1 MSEPENFLDRW
12 SRRKQQ
18 AVDEP
23 AQSREATKKAA
34 KEAEKE
40 IAAVP
45 LPTSKDTVEPVFDPA
60 SLPSLDSIT
69 ADTDIGEFLKPGVP
83 SALKH
88 AALRRA
94 WSADPQIR
102 DFIGLVENGWNWNDP
117 VGVPGFGPMPAG
129 EDIGRLLA
137 QAMGTLPPEPAAAR
151 EVSVAQV
158 NSAPSQDPPK
168 VKSDLAAVEKD
179 SMQYGEIHAAPQ
191 KDSGEDENVPPS
203 RPHGHGG
210 ALPK

>member
-23 AQSREATKKAA
+23 AQSKEVTKETAG
-34 KEAEKE
+34 E
-40 IAAVP
+40 IVAVP
-45 LPTSKDTVEPVFDPA
+45 PPKSKDRVAPVFDPA

-69 ADTDIGEFLKPGVP
+69 ADTDIAAFLKPGVP

-102 DFIGLVENGWNWNDP
+102 DFIGLVESGWNWNDP

-137 QAMGTLPPEPAAAR
+137 QAMGTLPPEPVVAR
-151 EVSVAQV
+151 NVTAAQV
-158 NSAPSQDPPK
+158 NSAQPQALPAPIQN
-168 VKSDLAAVEKD
+168 LAAKD
-179 SMQYGEIHAAPQ
+179 SASIPPDEIAAAPQ
-191 KDSGEDENVPPS
+191 TESGEHENAPLV
-203 RPHGHGG
+203 RPRGHGG

>member
-18 AVDEP
+18 AVGEP
-23 AQSREATKKAA
+23 ASVKAKDAAAVPSPEA
-34 KEAEKE
+34 KEA
-40 IAAVP
+40 A
-45 LPTSKDTVEPVFDPA
+45 EPVFDPA

-69 ADTDIGEFLKPGVP
+69 ADTDIAAFLKPGVP

-88 AALRRA
+88 AALRRV

-137 QAMGTLPPEPAAAR
+137 QAMGTLPPEPVAAR
-151 EVSVAQV
+151 DVTAVQV
-158 NSAPSQDPPK
+158 NSEPPQALPAPIQN
-168 VKSDLAAVEKD
+168 LAAKD
-179 SMQYGEIHAAPQ
+179 SASIPPDEIAAAPQ
-191 KDSGEDENVPPS
+191 TESGEHENAPLV
-203 RPHGHGG
+203 RPRGHGG

>member
-18 AVDEP
+18 AADEP
-23 AQSREATKKAA
+23 APVKAKDA
-34 KEAEKE
+34 
-40 IAAVP
+40 AAVP
-45 LPTSKDTVEPVFDPA
+45 PPEANEAAEPVFDPA
-60 SLPSLDSIT
+60 SLPSLDSIA
-69 ADTDIGEFLKPGVP
+69 ADTDIGAFLKPGVP
-83 SALKH
+83 SVLKH

-117 VGVPGFGPMPAG
+117 VGVPGFGPMPEG

-151 EVSVAQV
+151 EVTVAQV

-168 VKSDLAAVEKD
+168 VKSDLAAVEND
-179 SMQYGEIHAAPQ
+179 SMQHGEMVAAPQ
-191 KDSGEDENVPPS
+191 KDSGEDENVPSS
-203 RPHGHGG
+203 RPRGHGG

>member
-18 AVDEP
+18 AADEP
-23 AQSREATKKAA
+23 APVKAEATAAIPPPGA
-34 KEAEKE
+34 KETA
-40 IAAVP
+40 
-45 LPTSKDTVEPVFDPA
+45 EPVFDPA

-69 ADTDIGEFLKPGVP
+69 ADTDIRAFLKPGVP

-94 WSADPQIR
+94 WSVDPQIR

-117 VGVPGFGPMPAG
+117 VGVPGFGPMPEG

-137 QAMGTLPPEPAAAR
+137 QAMGTLPAEPAAAR
-151 EVSVAQV
+151 EVTVAQV
-158 NSAPSQDPPK
+158 NSTPPQEQPAPKQEFADIDNGSIPHNET
-168 VKSDLAAVEKD
+168 V
-179 SMQYGEIHAAPQ
+179 AAPQ
-191 KDSGEDENVPPS
+191 KSSDGDENVPLV
-203 RPHGHGG
+203 RPGGHGG

>member
-18 AVDEP
+18 AADEP
-23 AQSREATKKAA
+23 APVKAKDAAAVPPPEA
-34 KEAEKE
+34 KEA
-40 IAAVP
+40 A
-45 LPTSKDTVEPVFDPA
+45 EPVFDPA

-69 ADTDIGEFLKPGVP
+69 ADTDIGAFLKPGVP

-117 VGVPGFGPMPAG
+117 VGVPGFGPMPEG

-151 EVSVAQV
+151 EVTVAQV

-168 VKSDLAAVEKD
+168 VKSDLAVVEKD
-179 SMQYGEIHAAPQ
+179 SMQHGEIDAAPQ

-203 RPHGHGG
+203 RPRGHGG

>member
-18 AVDEP
+18 AADEP
-23 AQSREATKKAA
+23 AAA
-34 KEAEKE
+34 KQAPKEAAKE

-45 LPTSKDTVEPVFDPA
+45 LPTSKDTAEPVFDPA
-60 SLPSLDSIT
+60 SLPPLDSIT
-69 ADTDIGEFLKPGVP
+69 ADTDIGAFLKPGVP
-83 SALKH
+83 PALKH

-129 EDIGRLLA
+129 EDVGRLLA

-168 VKSDLAAVEKD
+168 IKSDLVAGEKD
-179 SMQYGEIHAAPQ
+179 SMQYGEIDAAPQ
-191 KDSGEDENVPPS
+191 KDSGEDETVPPS

>member
-18 AVDEP
+18 AADEP
-23 AQSREATKKAA
+23 ALVEA
-34 KEAEKE
+34 KE
-40 IAAVP
+40 IVP
-45 LPTSKDTVEPVFDPA
+45 LPEAKEGAEPVFDPA

-69 ADTDIGEFLKPGVP
+69 ADTDIGAFLKPGVP

-117 VGVPGFGPMPAG
+117 VGVPGFGPMPEG

-137 QAMGTLPPEPAAAR
+137 QAMGTLPAEPAAAK
-151 EVSVAQV
+151 EVAAVQI
-158 NSAPSQDPPK
+158 NSATPREPLAQKQDPTAKNGGSIPP
-168 VKSDLAAVEKD
+168 D
-179 SMQYGEIHAAPQ
+179 EIAPAPQ
-191 KDSGEDENVPPS
+191 KDSAENENVPLV
-203 RPHGHGG
+203 RPRGHGG

>member
-1 MSEPENFLDRW
+1 MSEPKNFLDRW
-12 SRRKQQ
+12 SRRKQ
-18 AVDEP
+18 AADEP
-23 AQSREATKKAA
+23 APAKLAA
-34 KEAEKE
+34 KEAAKDV
-40 IAAVP
+40 ATAP
-45 LPTSKDTVEPVFDPA
+45 PPKSKDAVEPVFDPA

-69 ADTDIGEFLKPGVP
+69 ADTDIRVFLKPGVP

-137 QAMGTLPPEPAAAR
+137 QAMGTQPPEPAAVR
-151 EVSVAQV
+151 EVTVAQV
-158 NSAPSQDPPK
+158 NSAPAQERP
-168 VKSDLAAVEKD
+168 AARQNFADIDDGSIPHNEVV
-179 SMQYGEIHAAPQ
+179 AAPQ
-191 KDSGEDENVPPS
+191 KSSDGDEKVPLVRS
-203 RPHGHGG
+203 RAHGG

>member
-1 MSEPENFLDRW
+1 MSEPENFFDRW
-12 SRRKQQ
+12 SRRKQR

-23 AQSREATKKAA
+23 AQVKAKDAAAVPSPEA
-34 KEAEKE
+34 KEA
-40 IAAVP
+40 A
-45 LPTSKDTVEPVFDPA
+45 EPVFDPA

-69 ADTDIGEFLKPGVP
+69 ADTDIAVFLKPGVP

-137 QAMGTLPPEPAAAR
+137 QAMGTLPPEPVVAR
-151 EVSVAQV
+151 NVTAAQV
-158 NSAPSQDPPK
+158 NSAPPQALPSPK
-168 VKSDLAAVEKD
+168 QNLAAKD
-179 SMQYGEIHAAPQ
+179 SASIPPDEIAAAPQ
-191 KDSGEDENVPPS
+191 TESGEHENAPLV
-203 RPHGHGG
+203 RPRGHGG

>member
-23 AQSREATKKAA
+23 ASVKAKDAAAVPSTEA
-34 KEAEKE
+34 KEA
-40 IAAVP
+40 A
-45 LPTSKDTVEPVFDPA
+45 EPVFDPA
-60 SLPSLDSIT
+60 GLPSLDSIT
-69 ADTDIGEFLKPGVP
+69 ADTDIGAFLKPGVP

-137 QAMGTLPPEPAAAR
+137 QAMGTLPPEPVAAR
-151 EVSVAQV
+151 DVTAVQV
-158 NSAPSQDPPK
+158 NSAPPQALPAPKQKLAVNDSASVPP
-168 VKSDLAAVEKD
+168 DGIA
-179 SMQYGEIHAAPQ
+179 AAPQ
-191 KDSGEDENVPPS
+191 TESGGHENTPLA
-203 RPHGHGG
+203 RPRGHGG